1 MPESPSIP
9 ALRPRRRRSAPARQ
23 AFAVVAVAAFAGGFV
38 AGRVSREPG
47 AAHAAVGGE
56 ARLSLD
62 DLRAS
67 WAGAIEAARPDPAK
81 LTVDALAPVET
92 YFQDRALP
100 NVEPFVRDMAG
111 FFSSLNLTWLR
122 VRDWWSPVPGSG
134 GGSGGGGAGGGGG
147 GGVVRTRVESKVA
160 ESLERRMGMP
170 VELEAAIGASMQR
183 FEALQNQSDARFRTE
198 AYAVLRGAGV
208 RVDPERLDALRKEAA
223 HAALVE
229 ALQTVSAREA
239 ETLAAASI
247 GGLVSSVVVD
257 AVVTSVVTTAVAS
270 SLSAGAAAGAGAGG
284 AAAGGAAAGGAAGS
298 AVPVAGTVAGVIV
311 GGVAG
316 TLVYLAAD
324 SMFESRARARMTD
337 AVRGM
342 RAETVSRLHRL
353 YTDYSNE
360 LDRRRA
366 ALLDRLLV
374 EAHYR

>member
-1 MPESPSIP
+1 
-9 ALRPRRRRSAPARQ
+9 
-23 AFAVVAVAAFAGGFV
+23 
-38 AGRVSREPG
+38 
-47 AAHAAVGGE
+47 
-56 ARLSLD
+56 
-62 DLRAS
+62 
-67 WAGAIEAARPDPAK
+67 
-81 LTVDALAPVET
+81 
-92 YFQDRALP
+92 
-100 NVEPFVRDMAG
+100 
-111 FFSSLNLTWLR
+111 
-122 VRDWWSPVPGSG
+122 
-134 GGSGGGGAGGGGG
+134 
-147 GGVVRTRVESKVA
+147 VRTRVESKVA

-170 VELEAAIGASMQR
+170 GELEAAIAASMQR

-229 ALQTVSAREA
+229 ALHTVSAREA

>member
-1 MPESPSIP
+1 MPDSPSIP
-9 ALRPRRRRSAPARQ
+9 ASRPRRRRSAPARQ

-56 ARLSLD
+56 VRLSLD

-134 GGSGGGGAGGGGG
+134 GGSGGGGGSGAGSGSA
-147 GGVVRTRVESKVA
+147 VRTRVESKVA

-170 VELEAAIGASMQR
+170 GELEAAIAASMQR

-208 RVDPERLDALRKEAA
+208 RVDPERLDALRREAA

-229 ALQTVSAREA
+229 ALHTVSAREA

-270 SLSAGAAAGAGAGG
+270 SLSAGATAGAGG

-353 YTDYSNE
+353 YADYSAE